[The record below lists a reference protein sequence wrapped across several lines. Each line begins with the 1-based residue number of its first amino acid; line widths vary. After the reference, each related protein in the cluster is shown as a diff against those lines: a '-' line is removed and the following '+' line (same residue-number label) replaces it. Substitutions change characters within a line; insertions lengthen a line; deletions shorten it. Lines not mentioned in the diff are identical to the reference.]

1 MLFSLLSAADVDL
14 NNADAMEV
22 LRPLFPILDRA
33 WLVPVHVSENGN
45 NNHVKMPMFFFR
57 FVFQN
62 LA

>member
-1 MLFSLLSAADVDL
+1 MDL

-45 NNHVKMPMFFFR
+45 NNHVKMLMFFF
-57 FVFQN
+57 
-62 LA
+62 